1 MGNIRPNS
9 IKRIARECIEKYP
22 DEFVASD
29 FEYNKKK
36 VNELTDVRS
45 ITMRNRIAG
54 YITRLLAPPK
64 KRKDIYHEEQD

>member
-1 MGNIRPNS
+1 LGNIRPNS

-29 FEYNKKK
+29 FEHNKKK
-36 VNELTDVRS
+36 VDELTDVRS

-54 YITRLLAPPK
+54 YITRLLAPHK
-64 KRKDIYHEEQD
+64 KKEGSYNEE